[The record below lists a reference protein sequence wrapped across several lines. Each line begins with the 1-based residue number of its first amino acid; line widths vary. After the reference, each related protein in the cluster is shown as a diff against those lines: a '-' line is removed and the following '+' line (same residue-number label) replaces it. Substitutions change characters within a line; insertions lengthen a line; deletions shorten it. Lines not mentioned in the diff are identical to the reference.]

1 MKKSIKLI
9 IIEDQ
14 DILREALV
22 CLLKTI
28 PGFEVT
34 GSWPDAEIALE
45 HSVTGYAGV
54 ALVDLHLR
62 SIDGIEFT
70 SIARAR
76 YPRLKVI
83 ILTVYD
89 SEMMIH
95 RAFQAG
101 AKGYIPKN
109 ASMEELTF
117 AIRSVHQGQVFLS
130 PALTE
135 RFIVWNRTNCNDN
148 GSIHDEFLN
157 EDVAMLRMARDGKSN
172 KEIAKH
178 LSIPVTKVKYRFSA
192 LMKRLDARD
201 RTNCVLQAI
210 RKGVIEME
218 ERAYISSEPSRSTA
232 ENVKRRGKIGLT

>member
-14 DILREALV
+14 AILRESLA

-45 HSVTGYAGV
+45 QSVTGYADI

-62 SIDGIEFT
+62 NINGIEFT
-70 SIARAR
+70 SMARTR

-89 SEMMIH
+89 NEMMIH
-95 RAFQAG
+95 RALQAG

-109 ASMEELTF
+109 ASMDELTF

-135 RFIVWNRTNCNDN
+135 RFIVWNRTHCNDK
-148 GSIHDEFLN
+148 GSIHDDFPY

-178 LSIPVTKVKYRFSA
+178 LSIPVTKVKYKFSA
-192 LMKRLDARD
+192 LMKKFDARD
-201 RTNCVLQAI
+201 RTQCVLQAI
-210 RKGVIEME
+210 RKGIIEME
-218 ERAYISSEPSRSTA
+218 ECAYISSEPSGSTA
-232 ENVKRRGKIGLT
+232 ENVKQR